1 MQTLSKE
8 DIQFIECFLLK
19 LNIKFIDVRLELTDH
34 LATEFEQETK
44 YILLEDFLK
53 TKVRFIK
60 DFETKRQKSIH
71 WSYQRLLLKQVIK
84 FYYKPKFIIFN
95 VLIFLIVYSFVN
107 FSQLKNGFISLLL
120 TIFIINMVGFAKRS
134 YKEKDFKKL
143 QIAQPLYSIMALP
156 SLFLYLSNIIKT
168 PLLEQPIFFVIY
180 FYIALLF
187 NVSGL
192 MVLLKKK
199 NDISNYYKMIN

>member
-1 MQTLSKE
+1 
-8 DIQFIECFLLK
+8 
-19 LNIKFIDVRLELTDH
+19 
-34 LATEFEQETK
+34 
-44 YILLEDFLK
+44 
-53 TKVRFIK
+53 
-60 DFETKRQKSIH
+60 
-71 WSYQRLLLKQVIK
+71 
-84 FYYKPKFIIFN
+84 
-95 VLIFLIVYSFVN
+95 
-107 FSQLKNGFISLLL
+107 
-120 TIFIINMVGFAKRS
+120 MVGFAKRS